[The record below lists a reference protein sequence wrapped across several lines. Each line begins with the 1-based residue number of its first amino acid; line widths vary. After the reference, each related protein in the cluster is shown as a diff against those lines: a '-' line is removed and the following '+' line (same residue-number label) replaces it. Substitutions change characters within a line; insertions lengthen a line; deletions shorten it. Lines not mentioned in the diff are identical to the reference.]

1 MTPGLQIFVNAILPM
16 ILTLCEKY
24 VQNHNDP
31 TSDEF
36 SKHEIIAMA
45 MKVYIA
51 IIHQTN
57 HLQ

>member
-31 TSDEF
+31 TDAEF

-45 MKVYIA
+45 IKVYVAIA
-51 IIHQTN
+51 HQN
-57 HLQ
+57 NLLQ